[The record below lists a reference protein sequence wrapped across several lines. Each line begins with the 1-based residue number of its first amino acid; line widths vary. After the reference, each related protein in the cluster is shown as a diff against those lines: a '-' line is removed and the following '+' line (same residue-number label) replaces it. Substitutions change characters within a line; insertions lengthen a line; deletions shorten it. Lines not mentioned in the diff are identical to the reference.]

1 MTLLPSTAAGSVKSD
16 DRNLTRGTRFN
27 KNRIVS
33 FVVASAQRIV
43 AGHKIRF
50 LLSGGKRHLFRRI
63 NGTSQ
68 SHIAGTCRPGIV
80 VQKIAGNAADKS
92 VVIVK
97 NGTAGHI
104 IPSGHVIAD
113 KVSPDMV
120 YNPADRL
127 RVAVIINGSAISERS
142 PGYVVSDKIS
152 ADAADI
158 SPVEY
163 CTTAAGIVTDK
174 VSADIVYLIPVVII
188 DRTAVPAYV
197 VAQKI
202 AADAA
207 DGTGIIKGSAVL
219 TGLIADKITGN
230 VFDPAAVID
239 SSAIAAGGGISNK
252 ITGNLVN
259 RTVVINGAAGNVC
272 DAADKIGID
281 FPGQGRLPGIVNFSA
296 CRTDIVILKY
306 SVCLFGR

>member
-1 MTLLPSTAAGSVKSD
+1 
-16 DRNLTRGTRFN
+16 
-27 KNRIVS
+27 
-33 FVVASAQRIV
+33 
-43 AGHKIRF
+43 
-50 LLSGGKRHLFRRI
+50 
-63 NGTSQ
+63 
-68 SHIAGTCRPGIV
+68 
-80 VQKIAGNAADKS
+80 
-92 VVIVK
+92 
-97 NGTAGHI
+97 
-104 IPSGHVIAD
+104 
-113 KVSPDMV
+113 
-120 YNPADRL
+120 
-127 RVAVIINGSAISERS
+127 
-142 PGYVVSDKIS
+142 
-152 ADAADI
+152 
-158 SPVEY
+158 
-163 CTTAAGIVTDK
+163 
-174 VSADIVYLIPVVII
+174 
-188 DRTAVPAYV
+188 V

-296 CRTDIVILKY
+296 CRTDIVIFKIFRLLVRQINGNGVRIEFFIFPGF
-306 SVCLFGR
+306 SPNGASGS